1 MKLHARADARG
12 SRAGFTLIEILLTLL
27 IMSGIMIAMTSILTA
42 ARTSRDTIHNIQE
55 TQLAGPAILDMIER
69 DLRGLTVFNRTKALQ
84 LRVKDRV
91 VLGFDAD
98 SLDFVTTTRSM
109 TWHQED
115 NRFVRAAS
123 NEVGY
128 RLKIAAGG
136 DQFLELYRREQY
148 GVDQDAF
155 EGGNFL
161 LLHDKV
167 RGLDIR
173 CFAKDG
179 PDEEPVEQWGSDNH
193 DENVGLPSRIEISL
207 TLELAPRLVH
217 EQLRVASLD
226 KRTIVYKRIIRF
238 PENIR
243 VEETDMPAPK
253 IPALPAPTPAAAGGA
268 GGSGKP
274 GQGNRDGTGN
284 APPPGNSSNEAF
296 RDLQPSGGQAGA
308 APGGG

>member
-1 MKLHARADARG
+1 MKPHARAIVRSA
-12 SRAGFTLIEILLTLL
+12 RAGFTLIEILLTLL

-69 DLRGLTVFNRTKALQ
+69 DLRGITVFARTKALQ
-84 LRVKDRV
+84 LRIKDRV

-173 CFAKDG
+173 CFMKDG
-179 PDEEPVEQWGSDNH
+179 PDEEPVEQWGSDDK

-238 PENIR
+238 PESIR

-253 IPALPAPTPAAAGGA
+253 VPALPAPTPAAAGAGA
-268 GGSGKP
+268 GGGGGGGTKPARSG
-274 GQGNRDGTGN
+274 DGAQSTTT
-284 APPPGNSSNEAF
+284 ASDAF
-296 RDLQPSGGQAGA
+296 NNVPSAGGAANSGGGN
-308 APGGG
+308 

>member
-1 MKLHARADARG
+1 MKRAARAPA
-12 SRAGFTLIEILLTLL
+12 SRAGFTLVEILLTLL

-55 TQLAGPAILDMIER
+55 TQLAGPAILDRIER
-69 DLRGLTVFNRTKALQ
+69 DLRGLLVYDRTKEVH
-84 LRVKDRV
+84 LRIKDRV

-98 SLDFVTTTRSM
+98 SLDFVTSTRSL

-115 NRFVRAAS
+115 DRFVRAPQ
-123 NEVGY
+123 NEVGF
-128 RLKIAAGG
+128 RLKIAQEN

-148 GVDQDAF
+148 GVDAEPF

-161 LLHDKV
+161 LLHEKV

-173 CFAKDG
+173 CFTADG
-179 PDEEPVEQWGSDNH
+179 PDEEPVEAWG
-193 DENVGLPSRIEISL
+193 DEREGNIGLPARIEISL

-226 KRTIVYKRIIRF
+226 KRTVVYKRVIRF
-238 PENIR
+238 PESLR
-243 VEETDMPAPK
+243 GEETDIPVPKVPPMPN
-253 IPALPAPTPAAAGGA
+253 PTPASAGGGGA
-268 GGSGKP
+268 GG
-274 GQGNRDGTGN
+274 QGG
-284 APPPGNSSNEAF
+284 GNSGRDNPLERRSNNGNGVSTQETF
-296 RDLQPSGGQAGA
+296 QTISPGGGGA